1 MERGQKT
8 KSSVRGAPQ
17 EKVFEENL
25 QSSWENTYARAS
37 FLIELQVSAC
47 NFIEWETM
55 AQVFCHEFCEISK
68 NIFFT
73 EYLWATVSDFWI
85 PTNKLSVK

>member
-37 FLIELQVSAC
+37 FLIELQASAC
-47 NFIEWETM
+47 NFIERETL

-68 NIFFT
+68 KIFFT
-73 EYLWATVSDFWI
+73 EHLWATVSDF
-85 PTNKLSVK
+85 